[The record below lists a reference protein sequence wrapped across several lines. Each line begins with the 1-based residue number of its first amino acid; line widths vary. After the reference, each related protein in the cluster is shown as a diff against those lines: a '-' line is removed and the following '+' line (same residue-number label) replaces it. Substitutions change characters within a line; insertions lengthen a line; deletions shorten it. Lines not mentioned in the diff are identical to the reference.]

1 MPFPHLIISNPKAW
15 KGCPS
20 PSNPGFLTCFQIRQ
34 TLQDELRL
42 KCNLPVRVISGD
54 IHAWIYVDLLF
65 LQTKLTPSF
74 LIIYMRKL
82 ANILI
87 YAAPPLKVFNYQ

>member
-1 MPFPHLIISNPKAW
+1 MISRD
-15 KGCPS
+15 
-20 PSNPGFLTCFQIRQ
+20 T
-34 TLQDELRL
+34 
-42 KCNLPVRVISGD
+42 
-54 IHAWIYVDLLF
+54 HAWIYVDLLF

-87 YAAPPLKVFNYQ
+87 YTVPLLKVFNYQ